1 MKKALSVTMVIFILI
16 LAITY
21 SSFAAEERKIK
32 FEEYQA
38 LLAQWQ
44 QREADAKQKIAIE
57 DSIIAE
63 LKNRYKLTEAELAK
77 VQQEIYDMLGVY
89 EADLENYK
97 KELAA
102 VENQLNSLK
111 TLTPELLYQRKD
123 EVEALDKKIEQLR
136 QNPMANLPDN
146 KQKVDKY
153 ENGVKNL
160 VITVPKPKKVT
171 YTVARGDNLWKIA
184 KKPEIYNDPFKWPR
198 IWSAN
203 AESIKDPN
211 VIYPDQVLNIIKELE
226 KNQHLVVK
234 GEYLSKIASYTES
247 YGDPFQWTKIYEANK
262 NQIKDPNL
270 IYPEQILVLPGK

>member
-123 EVEALDKKIEQLR
+123 EVEALDKKIEQLK

-153 ENGVKNL
+153 ENGVKSL
-160 VITVPKPKKVT
+160 VVTVPKPKKVT

>member
-1 MKKALSVTMVIFILI
+1 MKKALSVSMVLIILI
-16 LAITY
+16 FAMAY
-21 SSFAAEERKIK
+21 SSFAQEERKIK
-32 FEEYQA
+32 LEEYQA

-57 DSIIAE
+57 DSIIME
-63 LKNRYKLTEAELAK
+63 LKNRYKLTEAEMIK
-77 VQQEIYDMLGVY
+77 VQQEIYDLLGVY
-89 EADLENYK
+89 EADMENYN

-102 VENQLNSLK
+102 VENQLSALK
-111 TLTPELLYQRKD
+111 ALTPELLYQRKD
-123 EVEALDKKIEQLR
+123 EIEALGKKIDQLK
-136 QNPMANLPDN
+136 QNPMSNLQEN

-153 ENGVKNL
+153 DNSIKSL
-160 VITVPKPKKVT
+160 VVAVPKPKKET
-171 YTVARGDNLWKIA
+171 YTVLRGDNLWKIA
-184 KKPEIYNDPFKWPR
+184 KKPEVYNDPYKWPR

-211 VIYPDQVLNIIKELE
+211 VIYPDQMLNIVKELE

-234 GEYLSKIASYTES
+234 GEFLSRIASYAGT
-247 YGDPFQWTKIYEANK
+247 YNDPFQWTKIYEANK